1 MKNLTKA
8 LITLKSASIAQI
20 RAYAEEVQYQLLCDG
35 YDAARGWTT
44 GRFLDEEEW
53 QDACQSADEAQ
64 NNAHHAA
71 APFRWIAFYSE
82 VERASELFRALAE
95 GWRRAEQYC
104 GSGEWDADIEAQEI
118 LRETERASEEEVA

>member
-44 GRFLDEEEW
+44 GRFLDEEEGG
-53 QDACQSADEAQ
+53 
-64 NNAHHAA
+64 
-71 APFRWIAFYSE
+71 
-82 VERASELFRALAE
+82 AE
-95 GWRRAEQYC
+95 
-104 GSGEWDADIEAQEI
+104 
-118 LRETERASEEEVA
+118 